1 MAHAV
6 ETAYF
11 ADRPAWH
18 GHGVTVEGA
27 RTWRAAMEIADALW
41 EVEKHPAYALVP
53 VITADGVSNHY
64 VPMDGRYAVTRTL
77 RDGSVRVLGDVG
89 EQWTPFQNVE
99 AGEFLDTLVDAG
111 ELRFESVLVLH
122 GGRVIV
128 LLARTPNDLVIG
140 DGDRVRPYIGLVN
153 SHDGSMALSVR
164 EFQTRIVCANTLAV
178 GLRERTPN
186 VWKVRHTGNL
196 RERLEEAR
204 RTLKLHTTYN
214 QAWAEEMHRLLDQPF
229 SQADYAGMVK
239 ELFPVDR
246 RRDRKREDPNVDRRA
261 VMLANYHRTRT
272 VSPAMLA
279 TKYGAFN
286 VATEAL
292 EHLQKVRGRKGY
304 DKGEVR
310 LIGSLFGQIADQRQQ
325 VYAYLIRN

>member
-18 GHGVTVEGA
+18 GRGVTV
-27 RTWRAAMEIADALW
+27 
-41 EVEKHPAYALVP
+41 
-53 VITADGVSNHY
+53 DGVSNHY

-128 LLARTPNDLVIG
+128 LLA
-140 DGDRVRPYIGLVN
+140 
-153 SHDGSMALSVR
+153 
-164 EFQTRIVCANTLAV
+164 
-178 GLRERTPN
+178 RTPN

-286 VATEAL
+286 VGTEAL

-325 VYAYLIRN
+325 VYAYLIR